1 MLELAWSVSG
11 KLDNEGVG
19 KRIIMELD
27 PAQKALAY
35 QTFRFLGMTTAIA
48 LAVYYIP
55 NYWFLENWTALH
67 SAAVMNMVGMKASVW
82 YQGTNVFVNQFEVE
96 RMCTGVQ
103 VIAVFLGI
111 IAALPRTAL
120 KKKILAFGIIAVSVY
135 LANIGRIVL
144 EIWLLYS
151 GLLPWSLAHY
161 PTGLIL
167 GVFSVA
173 FLVIVAD
180 HFMPAIG
187 DIAMSAL
194 DGFKKPTT
202 TQ

>member
-1 MLELAWSVSG
+1 M
-11 KLDNEGVG
+11 KF
-19 KRIIMELD
+19 D
-27 PAQKALAY
+27 PAQRAMAYEAL
-35 QTFRFLGMTTAIA
+35 RFLGITSAIA
-48 LAVYYIP
+48 FAIYYVP
-55 NYWFLENWTALH
+55 NYWFLENWTAQH
-67 SAAVMNMVGMKASVW
+67 SAAVMNMIGMKATVW
-82 YQGTNVFVNQFEVE
+82 YQGPNVFVNQFEVE

-111 IAALPRTAL
+111 IVALPRTAL
-120 KKKILAFGIIAVSVY
+120 KKKILAFGIISVSVY

-167 GVFSVA
+167 GIFAVA
-173 FLVIVAD
+173 FLVVVAD

-187 DIAMSAL
+187 DIALSAL
-194 DGFKKPTT
+194 DGFRKTST
-202 TQ
+202 SR

>member
-1 MLELAWSVSG
+1 
-11 KLDNEGVG
+11 
-19 KRIIMELD
+19 MELD

>member
-1 MLELAWSVSG
+1 
-11 KLDNEGVG
+11 
-19 KRIIMELD
+19 MELD
-27 PAQKALAY
+27 HAQKAMAY
-35 QTFRFLGMTTAIA
+35 EALRFLGITSAIA

-55 NYWFLENWTALH
+55 NYWFLENWTAQH
-67 SAAVMNMVGMKASVW
+67 SAAVMNMIGMKASVW
-82 YQGTNVFVNQFEVE
+82 YQGSDVYVNQFEVE

-111 IAALPRTAL
+111 IVALPRTNI

-135 LANIGRIVL
+135 AANIGRIVL

-167 GVFSVA
+167 GVFAVA
-173 FLVIVAD
+173 FLVVVAD

-187 DIAMSAL
+187 DIALSTL
-194 DGFKKPTT
+194 DGIRKHAASG
-202 TQ
+202 

>member
-1 MLELAWSVSG
+1 M
-11 KLDNEGVG
+11 KF
-19 KRIIMELD
+19 D
-27 PAQKALAY
+27 PSQKAMAY
-35 QTFRFLGMTTAIA
+35 EIIRFIGITSAIA
-48 LAVYYIP
+48 VAVYYVP
-55 NYWFLENWTALH
+55 NYWFLENWTAQH
-67 SAAVMNMVGMKASVW
+67 SALVMNMIGMKATVW

-103 VIAVFLGI
+103 VIAVFLGMI
-111 IAALPRTAL
+111 VALPRTTFR
-120 KKKILAFGIIAVSVY
+120 KKALAFGIIALSIY

-144 EIWLLYS
+144 EIWFLYS

-167 GVFSVA
+167 GIFAVA
-173 FLVIVAD
+173 FLVVVAD

-187 DIAMSAL
+187 DMALSAL

-202 TQ
+202 ST

>member
-1 MLELAWSVSG
+1 VIQIAAE
-11 KLDNEGVG
+11 KLDNVEHYPVITM
-19 KRIIMELD
+19 RLEV
-27 PAQKALAY
+27 AQKAMAY
-35 QTFRFLGMTTAIA
+35 EALRFLGIASAIA
-48 LAVYYIP
+48 LALYYIP
-55 NYWFLENWTALH
+55 NYWFLENWTAQY
-67 SAAVMNMVGMKASVW
+67 SAVVMNMVGMRATVW

-111 IAALPRTAL
+111 IVALPRTAV
-120 KKKILAFGIIAVSVY
+120 KKKIIAFAIIAVSVY

-144 EIWLLYS
+144 EIWFLYS

-167 GVFSVA
+167 GIFSVA
-173 FLVIVAD
+173 LLVVVAD

-187 DIAMSAL
+187 DMAL
-194 DGFKKPTT
+194 AVLDAFKRTPASC
-202 TQ
+202 

>member
-1 MLELAWSVSG
+1 MT
-11 KLDNEGVG
+11 
-19 KRIIMELD
+19 MEFD
-27 PAQKALAY
+27 RTQKAIAY
-35 QTFRFLGMTTAIA
+35 EALRFLGIASAIA

-55 NYWFLENWTALH
+55 NYWFLENWTAQQ
-67 SAAVMNMVGMKASVW
+67 SAMVMNMVGMKASVW
-82 YQGTNVFVNQFEVE
+82 YQGPNVFVNQFEVE

-111 IAALPRTAL
+111 IVALPRTSIL
-120 KKKILAFGIIAVSVY
+120 KKILALGIIAISVY

-167 GVFSVA
+167 GVFAVA
-173 FLVIVAD
+173 FLVVVAD
-180 HFMPAIG
+180 HFMPALG
-187 DIAMSAL
+187 DIAFSAL
-194 DGFKKPTT
+194 DRFRKPAGTR
-202 TQ
+202 